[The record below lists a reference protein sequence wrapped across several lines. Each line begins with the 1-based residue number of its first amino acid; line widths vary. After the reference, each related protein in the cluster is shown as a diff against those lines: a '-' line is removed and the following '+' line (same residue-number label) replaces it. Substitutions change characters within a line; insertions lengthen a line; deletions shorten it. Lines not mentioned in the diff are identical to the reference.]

1 MAKARTPRKISASV
15 TPIDSKPAAEVKKAS
30 STNGNLED
38 EIRWRAYELY
48 QERGGEHGFAHEDWV
63 RAEAEVRSRYNRT
76 A

>member
-1 MAKARTPRKISASV
+1 MAKARTPRKTSASV
-15 TPIDSKPAAEVKKAS
+15 TPIDSKPVVEVKRTSA
-30 STNGNLED
+30 TNGNLED

-48 QERGGEHGFAHEDWV
+48 QQRGGGDGLAHDDWI